1 MSQAP
6 YPYQPPQGVPP
17 NAQVP
22 FAVPVGQFA
31 GVAGTQRPVGVTV
44 LAVLGIIGGLILLLG
59 GAVTL
64 AGVVLAPAANPLLRD
79 LTVFYASAVDGVLRL
94 VAGGALLASCIGAF
108 TLKPWARRWM
118 IMGATLLTL
127 LTIGDIILTV
137 GWVVPM
143 IESRQNSVGRGQLVD
158 PNTLMTLGV
167 VKWVLG
173 LAYAAAVF
181 VILNTKA
188 VKAAFSNALPQHATA
203 PPGGYP
209 PPGYASSAPGGYPGS
224 GVGPPVR

>member
-6 YPYQPPQGVPP
+6 YPYQPPQAVPP
-17 NAQVP
+17 NAPVP
-22 FAVPVGQFA
+22 YAVPVGQFA
-31 GVAGTQRPVGVTV
+31 GVAGAQRPVGVTV

-108 TLKPWARRWM
+108 TLKPWARRWL
-118 IMGATLLTL
+118 IMGATLLAL

-137 GWVVPM
+137 GWVVPLL
-143 IESRQNSVGRGQLVD
+143 ESQQNSYGRRELVTPD
-158 PNTLMTLGV
+158 TLMTLGV
-167 VKWVLG
+167 IKWVLG

-188 VKAAFSNALPQHATA
+188 VKAAFSNVLPQPA
-203 PPGGYP
+203 PAQAGSYP
-209 PPGYASSAPGGYPGS
+209 PPGYPPSAPGG
-224 GVGPPVR
+224 